1 MSKEIRFCWEKNKKR
16 RKSKV
21 FDSLPSY
28 DRLPANT
35 FGLGK
40 RAQCGANF
48 FLYECYLFL
57 FKEVESLGFHCIKV
71 PDPRGISNFHD
82 PMLEYL
88 LKGNVKISAFLFFLS
103 FFPST
108 LSPDTLRGDRYKS
121 VNDCYVTHYRRFL
134 LDSIQFLPKKTIF
147 KMAEKRFFPFRVTSP
162 LRSGND
168 SQ

>member
-1 MSKEIRFCWEKNKKR
+1 MIAFQVTIDYPRILLDWEKEHN
-16 RKSKV
+16 
-21 FDSLPSY
+21 
-28 DRLPANT
+28 
-35 FGLGK
+35 
-40 RAQCGANF
+40 ANF

-103 FFPST
+103 FFLST

-121 VNDCYVTHYRRFL
+121 ANDCYVTHYRRFL
-134 LDSIQFLPKKTIF
+134 LDPIQFLPKKTIF

>member
-1 MSKEIRFCWEKNKKR
+1 MSKEIRFCWEKIKKEG
-16 RKSKV
+16 KV
-21 FDSLPSY
+21 KFLIAFQVTIDYPRILL
-28 DRLPANT
+28 DWEKEHN
-35 FGLGK
+35 
-40 RAQCGANF
+40 ANF

-108 LSPDTLRGDRYKS
+108 LSPDTLQGDRYKS
-121 VNDCYVTHYRRFL
+121 ANDCYVTHYRRFL
-134 LDSIQFLPKKTIF
+134 LDPIQFLPKKTIF

-162 LRSGND
+162 LLSGND